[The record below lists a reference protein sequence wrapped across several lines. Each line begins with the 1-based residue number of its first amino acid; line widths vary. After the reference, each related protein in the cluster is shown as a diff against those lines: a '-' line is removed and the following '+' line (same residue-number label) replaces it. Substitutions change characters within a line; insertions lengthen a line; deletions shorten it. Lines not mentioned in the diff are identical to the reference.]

1 MRIPHSTA
9 NNQVLLSWVQTQQA
23 VQNAT
28 GNSMASLAKPAG
40 AYHVSH
46 MEFTATGNKA
56 AGSEATRFPRHGRV
70 SIVYGAEHPECL
82 KSVQRHQFVVT
93 QCSIAVRYIQPISF
107 LLLWC
112 LKRAHFERRDG
123 KKQKHR

>member
-9 NNQVLLSWVQTQQA
+9 NNQVLLSSEQTQQA

-56 AGSEATRFPRHGRV
+56 AGSEATRFPHHHAM
-70 SIVYGAEHPECL
+70 AEL
-82 KSVQRHQFVVT
+82 ALSMAQSTLNV
-93 QCSIAVRYIQPISF
+93 
-107 LLLWC
+107 
-112 LKRAHFERRDG
+112 
-123 KKQKHR
+123 